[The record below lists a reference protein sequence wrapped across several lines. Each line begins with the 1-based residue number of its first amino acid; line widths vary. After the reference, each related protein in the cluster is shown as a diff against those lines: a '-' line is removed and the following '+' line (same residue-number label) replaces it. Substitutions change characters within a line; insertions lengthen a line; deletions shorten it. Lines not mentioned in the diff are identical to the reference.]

1 MVFNFSAFGSQG
13 GQRSDYGGPEKTLGS
28 PRATACWFLEPLL
41 GEFEAAFRVSSS
53 GDYSGNEVS
62 MEIVFFVVMG
72 GYAVHPNGFYGH
84 PVTLTPRGFVI
95 LYEKEFIKD
104 EELDPLALPT
114 KPKRTD
120 SLNWSYVSKHM

>member
-1 MVFNFSAFGSQG
+1 
-13 GQRSDYGGPEKTLGS
+13 LGS
-28 PRATACWFLEPLL
+28 PHATACWFLEPLL

-72 GYAVHPNGFYGH
+72 SYAVRPNGFYGH

-104 EELDPLALPT
+104 EELDPSCITDKT
-114 KPKRTD
+114 KADGFAK
-120 SLNWSYVSKHM
+120 LVVCVQAFVSHIGFSPVYLLLDTS